1 MIKDLLNYLFQF
13 AVLILAQLLVFNN
26 IELSGF
32 INPYV
37 YVLFILLIPF
47 EIPKLVLLVSAFLL
61 GLSVDLFLGTPGV
74 HSSACV
80 FMAFARP
87 RVLALFSPREG
98 YQTGTLPRISYFG
111 LEWFVKYTMML
122 VLLHHF
128 ILFYLEV
135 LTLHHFFAT
144 FFRALLSSL
153 LTSLI
158 IVISQYF
165 IFRK

>member
-1 MIKDLLNYLFQF
+1 MIKDLLKY
-13 AVLILAQLLVFNN
+13 LILFAILVMAQLLVFNN
-26 IELSGF
+26 IEFSGY

-37 YVLFILLIPF
+37 YVLFILLLPF
-47 EIPKLVLLVSAFLL
+47 EIPKLVLLGAAFML
-61 GLSVDLFLGTPGV
+61 GFSIDLFLGTPGV
-74 HSSACV
+74 HSSASV

-98 YQTGTLPRISYFG
+98 YQTGTFPRVSQFG
-111 LEWFVKYTMML
+111 FEWFLKYTMML

-128 ILFYLEV
+128 VLFYLEV
-135 LTLHHFFAT
+135 LTLHHFFTT

-158 IVISQYF
+158 IIVSQYF